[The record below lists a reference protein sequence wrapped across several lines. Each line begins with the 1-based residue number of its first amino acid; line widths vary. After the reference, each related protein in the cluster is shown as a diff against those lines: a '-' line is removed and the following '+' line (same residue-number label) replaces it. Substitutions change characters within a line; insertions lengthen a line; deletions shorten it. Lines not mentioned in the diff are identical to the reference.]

1 MYARLRRLAKRSW
14 RELSLECHGWT
25 LTTYAIR
32 AACASLLLLASC
44 FGVRALLHSLLSLP
58 EWQGEVTSA
67 LAANLSLQL
76 QEDLHLHAAEHWR
89 MLLPSGNPDSDL
101 EAFLTSLVPALRAR
115 PLGKP
120 CLDFAL
126 GELAP
131 WLDRESLWLEFGVWR
146 GRSLDL
152 LGRKSSALGRTRKV
166 FGFDSF
172 RGLPETWRTAH
183 GVFDEAW
190 EKRWTRQ
197 GAFDLG
203 GQPPEWFVDMTNVDF
218 VVGWFNESLPAFL
231 EREPGKVS
239 LLHIDSDLYS
249 SALTVLQLV
258 GPRLRHGAVI
268 IFDELVNYPG
278 FRDGE
283 VRALHEWLQ
292 SPGFLAAGHT
302 GIQVIGYRGP
312 DLLTNDAELR
322 EALHIQRGEGRRY
335 PQDAVFRVW

>member
-14 RELSLECHGWT
+14 RELWVECHGWV
-25 LTTYAIR
+25 LTRYAVG
-32 AACASLLLLASC
+32 AACACLLIVTFGLGFRAMLQSLLLL
-44 FGVRALLHSLLSLP
+44 P
-58 EWQGEVTSA
+58 EWHGGATTAMV
-67 LAANLSLQL
+67 ANLSLQL

-89 MLLPSGNPDSDL
+89 MLLPGGSSGSDL

-126 GELAP
+126 AELATQ
-131 WLDRESLWLEFGVWR
+131 LDRDSLWLEFGVWR

-152 LGRKSSALGRTRKV
+152 LGRKSHSLGRSRKV

-203 GQPPEWFVDMTNVDF
+203 GQPPEWFVDMQNVDF

-231 EREPGKVS
+231 EREHGDVS
-239 LLHIDSDLYS
+239 FLHIDSDLYS
-249 SALTVLQLV
+249 SALTVLQML
-258 GPRLRHGAVI
+258 GPRLRSGAVI
-268 IFDELVNYPG
+268 VFDELVNYPG

-283 VRALHEWLQ
+283 VRALYEWLQ
-292 SPGFLAAGHT
+292 SPGFAAAGHT

-312 DLLTNDAELR
+312 HLLTSDAELR
-322 EALHIQRGEGRRY
+322 DALRVQRGEGRLY